1 MHLLTKETIEAL
13 SDEESM
19 KLIKDKWIA
28 PILTSLT
35 DLPNAVIHECI
46 AKLEALCQKYETTC
60 EEIENQI
67 RETEQELNA
76 MLDDLTGNEF
86 DMKGIA
92 ELKKLLGGE

>member
-1 MHLLTKETIEAL
+1 MLTKKTIEAL
-13 SDEESM
+13 SDEESI

-28 PILTSLT
+28 PVLTSLT
-35 DLPNAVIHECI
+35 DLPNSVIQDFI
-46 AKLEALCQKYETTC
+46 AKLEAVCQKYETTC
-60 EEIENQI
+60 KEIEDQI
-67 RETEQELNA
+67 RETERELNA